1 MDKILIR
8 DLPLQAI
15 IGVRDA
21 ERNRRQ
27 RVTADVTL
35 ELDLKEAARSDS
47 LAATVDYSQVEE
59 ELKRLGETSS
69 FQLLEALAGAMI
81 AQVLRHPPV
90 RAVTV
95 RLEKPGAAR
104 YGRSVVVEMTRRR
117 GEDSHGQ

>member
-8 DLPLQAI
+8 ELPLQTI
-15 IGVRDA
+15 IGVYGA
-21 ERNRRQ
+21 ERTRRQ

-35 ELDLKEAARSDS
+35 ELDLEEAARSDA
-47 LAATVDYSQVEE
+47 LAATVDYARVEA
-59 ELKRLGETSS
+59 ELKQLGETSH

-81 AQVLRHPPV
+81 EQVLKHPRV
-90 RAVTV
+90 RAAAV

-117 GEDSHGQ
+117 EEEHHEP